1 MGPPTP
7 PDDHL
12 YARDDRCW
20 VAYANGTAVL
30 PNGTI
35 LVGTYDNFED
45 AVRSSHF
52 PNLETL
58 MLRFSLLHFSV
69 LRFFSSDSHPPNAP

>member
-7 PDDHL
+7 PDGRL

-30 PNGTI
+30 PDGTI

-45 AVRSSHF
+45 SVRSSLF
-52 PNLETL
+52 PKPGNTDVAFFIVTL
-58 MLRFSLLHFSV
+58 FGV
-69 LRFFSSDSHPPNAP
+69 AIFFQRLPST